1 MFKII
6 KNFNWII
13 LSSFLCIFMGIAT
26 FLTFINEGF
35 VSLTDQNLQTLLII
49 DIFLLI
55 IFFSLI
61 FKNFYRFYYT
71 GKKNKKGAQTNLKY
85 ISVFSLF
92 TVIPSLIVAVFSL
105 FIFNFYQRR
114 FCSINRWK
122 SANIIN
128 NWYFFIV
135 NLFFFNF

>member
-13 LSSFLCIFMGIAT
+13 LSSFLCIFMGIVT

-35 VSLTDQNLQTLLII
+35 IPLTDQNLQTLLII
-49 DIFLLI
+49 DILLLL

-71 GKKNKKGAQTNLKY
+71 GKKNKKGSQTNLKY

-92 TVIPSLIVAVFSL
+92 TVIPSLVVAIFSVTVGRPWVCL
-105 FIFNFYQRR
+105 DLVGRLRRR
-114 FCSINRWK
+114 FQKRCKLRIRICGNVR
-122 SANIIN
+122 
-128 NWYFFIV
+128 F
-135 NLFFFNF
+135 